1 MAPVK
6 RPFAVTSL
14 VILVLTIT
22 ATQLLRALAAISAF
36 AFLSEMLDQ
45 LLPAF
50 FVFSGLAWGAF
61 GIWLAGGLWRGA
73 AWAPRAAR
81 WGLAAFTAFGW
92 LDRFVLQARGP
103 QTTNWAFQL
112 IVTVLLLV
120 IVFAALALPRVQAF
134 FGEQDERPLKA
145 R

>member
-1 MAPVK
+1 MTYVK

-22 ATQLLRALAAISAF
+22 ATQLLRALAALSAF
-36 AFLSEMLDQ
+36 TFLSEMLDQ

-50 FVFSGLAWGAF
+50 FVLSGLTWGGL
-61 GIWLAGGLWRGA
+61 GIWLGGGLWRGA

-81 WGLAAFTAFGW
+81 WGLAAFIAFGW
-92 LDRFVLQARGP
+92 LDRLVLQARGP
-103 QTTNWAFQL
+103 QTTNWAFQF

-120 IVFAALALPRVQAF
+120 IVFAALALPQVQAF